1 MHQDLLERQTQ
12 PLVIHEKKCPIF
24 TDWPAAEGA
33 EIVHD
38 DLGHRGA
45 KRIAGGE
52 GGILVV
58 LKDPAV
64 KLVAAAFGN
73 GRDVANA
80 PEFGGV
86 VDFTHT
92 DFGDSVERRKQ
103 LGDRTAVPCARGTD
117 AIDAHRD
124 HVDVRAGD

>member
-1 MHQDLLERQTQ
+1 GARGSE
-12 PLVIHEKKCPIF
+12 LV
-24 TDWPAAEGA
+24 EGG
-33 EIVHD
+33 VGD
-38 DLGHRGA
+38 GGGKGRG
-45 KRIAGGE
+45 GGE
-52 GGILVV
+52 GGIRLV
-58 LKDPAV
+58 LKAPAV
-64 KLVAAAFGN
+64 KPVAAAFGN